1 MLNQL
6 SLLASLLQTM
16 HASLATLG
24 HGWVGVAAVLPVA
37 PDRLRS
43 SSVRDDLHAWAGR
56 LDPESLSS
64 WVARHLAAHNTAI
77 DQLLAVEGPRTVGN
91 TLVPYDRA
99 IAELGVAG
107 SEAGL
112 LHSVAAE
119 KSVRDQAEAMVQ
131 AVAEAAVQ
139 LSLNP
144 EVYHALASMDISLAE
159 AATQHYVGRTL
170 LQYRLAGV
178 DKDLPTRE
186 RIQRLQERITELG
199 LAFGRNVQEHVNTV
213 VVTDAGELDGLPED
227 FLARHA
233 PDPEG
238 QRTLTTD
245 YPDYQPVM
253 TFATSDALRRRMFLA
268 YNTRAYP
275 ANKQILMEI
284 LATRKELAETLGFAT
299 WADLA
304 TADQMMGSAA
314 NVKTFLA
321 QLDMAS
327 KPGATR
333 EYGMVLDFARQRQP
347 GLTAIDASSATY
359 WYEQYRRSAF
369 DFDSQSV
376 RPYFP
381 YERVQQ
387 GILDTAAK
395 LFHVEFRPAPQQ
407 GEDAA
412 ALWDPSVTAWD
423 VYDHP
428 LERESGNAKDEKIGR
443 FYLDMHP
450 REGKDKWFSAF
461 PLVPGIRGVQ
471 VPEAALICNFP
482 GGNTDAAKSD
492 PGLMQYSDVVT
503 FFHEFGHLMHA
514 ILGGQQPWAGV
525 SGIATE
531 GDFVEVPSQ
540 MLEEFFRNA
549 GLLQSFALHYQ
560 TGEPIPAELVARMNR
575 ASAFGRGNGVRSQ
588 LFYTRFSLDLHC
600 LEPTTIDL
608 DAIMHAGYT
617 AALPYTWMEG
627 NRLYTS
633 FTHLVGYSSNYY
645 TYLFDKVI
653 ALDFYRQFDP
663 KNLVEG
669 PAALR
674 YRKEVLEPGGSQPG
688 ETLVRNF
695 LHRPQSLEAFQA
707 WMNEE
712 FAGEKVAE

>member
-1 MLNQL
+1 MLNDL
-6 SLLASLLQTM
+6 SLPT
-16 HASLATLG
+16 
-24 HGWVGVAAVLPVA
+24 
-37 PDRLRS
+37 S
-43 SSVRDDLHAWAGR
+43 SPIHDDLHAWAGA
-56 LDPESLSS
+56 LTPESLKI
-64 WVARHLAAHNTAI
+64 WVGRHLEAHQTAI
-77 DQLLAVEGPRTVGN
+77 DQLLTVQGPQTVEN
-91 TLVPYDRA
+91 TLAPYDRA
-99 IAELGVAG
+99 IAALGIAG

-112 LHSVAAE
+112 LHSVCQE
-119 KSVRDQAEAMVQ
+119 KAVRTQAEAMVQ
-131 AVAEAAVQ
+131 AVSEAAVQ

-144 EVYHALASMDISLAE
+144 QVYRALSSIDTSDID
-159 AATQHYVGRTL
+159 AATRHYLERTL

-178 DKDLPTRE
+178 DKDQATRE
-186 RIQRLQERITELG
+186 RIQQLQERITELG
-199 LAFGRNVQEHVNTV
+199 LTFGRNVQEQGNTV
-213 VVTDAGELDGLPED
+213 VVTDPAELEGLPED

-233 PDPEG
+233 PDAEG
-238 QRTLTTD
+238 RRTLTTD

-253 TFATSDALRRRMFLA
+253 TFAKSDALRRRMFLA

-275 ANKQILMEI
+275 LNKPILMEI
-284 LATRKELAETLGFAT
+284 LSTRQQLADTLGFHS

-314 NVKTFLA
+314 KVKVFLA
-321 QLDMAS
+321 ELDAAS
-327 KPGATR
+327 KAGAER
-333 EYGMVLDFARQRQP
+333 EYSMVLEFARKQRP
-347 GLTAIDASSATY
+347 GLTAIDASSAMY
-359 WYEQYRRSAF
+359 WYEQYRRAAF

-395 LFHVEFRPAPQQ
+395 LFHVEFRPAPLD
-407 GEDAA
+407 GPDAA
-412 ALWDPSVTAWD
+412 ARWDSSVTAWD
-423 VYDHP
+423 VYNRP
-428 LERESGNAKDEKIGR
+428 RQSGEKSRQEPDNLSEGSASSCRQKIGR

-461 PLVPGIRGVQ
+461 PLVPGIAGAQ
-471 VPEAALICNFP
+471 APEAALICNFP
-482 GGNTDAAKSD
+482 GGDASGDAD

-514 ILGGQQPWAGV
+514 ILGGQQRWAGV

-549 GLLQSFALHYQ
+549 KLLAGFARHYE
-560 TGEPIPAELVARMNR
+560 TGEPIPAELVGRMNR
-575 ASAFGRGNGVRSQ
+575 ASAFGRGNGVRGQ
-588 LFYTRFSLDLHC
+588 LFYTRFSLDLHNID
-600 LEPTTIDL
+600 PATIDL
-608 DAIMHAGYT
+608 DTMMHVGYT
-617 AALPYTWMEG
+617 AALPYTWVEG
-627 NRLYTS
+627 NRLYAS

-653 ALDFYRQFDP
+653 ALDFFRQFDAN
-663 KNLVEG
+663 NLMEG

-688 ETLVRNF
+688 GTLVRNF
-695 LHRPQSLEAFQA
+695 LHRAQSLDGFEA

-712 FAGEKVAE
+712 FADEKTAN

>member
-1 MLNQL
+1 MLNDL
-6 SLLASLLQTM
+6 SISASKPLQ
-16 HASLATLG
+16 
-24 HGWVGVAAVLPVA
+24 
-37 PDRLRS
+37 DE
-43 SSVRDDLHAWAGR
+43 LHAWAGN
-56 LDPESLSS
+56 LTPDSLKT
-64 WVARHLAAHNTAI
+64 WVDNHLQAHRTAI
-77 DQLLAVEGPRTVGN
+77 DQLLTVQGPRTVDN

-99 IAELGVAG
+99 VAALGIAG

-112 LHSVAAE
+112 LHSVCQE
-119 KSVRDQAEAMVQ
+119 KAVRTQAEAMVQ
-131 AVAEAAVQ
+131 AVSEAAVQ

-144 EVYHALASMDISLAE
+144 QVYQALSAIDTANVD
-159 AATQHYVGRTL
+159 AATKHYLERTL

-178 DKDLPTRE
+178 DKDQATRE
-186 RIQRLQERITELG
+186 KIQQLQERITELG
-199 LAFGRNVQEHVNTV
+199 LTFGRNVQEQGNTV
-213 VVTDAGELDGLPED
+213 VVEDAVELDGLPED

-233 PDPEG
+233 PDAEG
-238 QRTLTTD
+238 RITLTTD

-253 TFATSDALRRRMFLA
+253 TFAKSDALRRKMFLA

-275 ANKQILMEI
+275 ANKPILMDI
-284 LATRKELAETLGFAT
+284 LATRKQLANTLGFDS

-314 NVKTFLA
+314 NVKAFLA
-321 QLDMAS
+321 ELDAAS
-327 KPGATR
+327 KEGAAR
-333 EYGMVLDFARQRQP
+333 EYAMVLEFVRKQRP
-347 GLTAIDASSATY
+347 GLTAIDAASAMY
-359 WYEQYRRSAF
+359 WYEQYRRAAF

-395 LFHVEFRPAPQQ
+395 LFHVEFRPAPQE
-407 GEDAA
+407 GTDAA
-412 ALWDPSVTAWD
+412 ARWDDSVTAWD

-428 LERESGNAKDEKIGR
+428 ADAANKDVRGEKKIGR

-461 PLVPGIRGVQ
+461 PLVPGIAGAQ

-482 GGNTDAAKSD
+482 GGDVGGAD

-514 ILGGQQPWAGV
+514 ILGGQQRWAGV

-549 GLLQSFALHYQ
+549 KLLAGFARHYE

-575 ASAFGRGNGVRSQ
+575 ASAFGRGNGVRGQ
-588 LFYTRFSLDLHC
+588 LFYTRFSLDLHNID
-600 LEPTTIDL
+600 PATIDL
-608 DAIMHAGYT
+608 DTSLHAGYT
-617 AALPYTWMEG
+617 AALPYTWVDG
-627 NRLYTS
+627 NRLYSS

-653 ALDFYRQFDP
+653 ALDFFQQFDAN
-663 KNLVEG
+663 NLVEG

-688 ETLVRNF
+688 ETLVQNF
-695 LHRPQSLEAFQA
+695 LHRAQSLQGFEA
-707 WMNEE
+707 WLTEE
-712 FAGEKVAE
+712 FAGSAAL

>member
-1 MLNQL
+1 MLNDL
-6 SLLASLLQTM
+6 SISAATPLQ
-16 HASLATLG
+16 
-24 HGWVGVAAVLPVA
+24 
-37 PDRLRS
+37 DE
-43 SSVRDDLHAWAGR
+43 LHAWAGD
-56 LDPESLSS
+56 LTPENLKN
-64 WVARHLAAHNTAI
+64 WVDHHIQAHRSAI
-77 DQLLAVEGPRTVGN
+77 DQLLTVQGPRTVEN
-91 TLVPYDRA
+91 ALVPYDRA
-99 IAELGVAG
+99 VAALGIAG

-112 LHSVAAE
+112 LHSVCQE
-119 KSVRDQAEAMVQ
+119 KAVRTQAEAMVQ
-131 AVAEAAVQ
+131 AVSEAAVQ

-144 EVYHALASMDISLAE
+144 QVYQALSAIDTANID
-159 AATQHYVGRTL
+159 AATKHYLERTL

-178 DKDLPTRE
+178 DKDQATRE
-186 RIQRLQERITELG
+186 QIQQLQERITELG
-199 LAFGRNVQEHVNTV
+199 LTFGRNVQEQGNTV
-213 VVTDAGELDGLPED
+213 VVEDAAELDGLPQD

-233 PDPEG
+233 PDAEG
-238 QRTLTTD
+238 RITLTTD

-253 TFATSDALRRRMFLA
+253 TFAKSDALRRRMFLA

-275 ANKQILMEI
+275 ANKPILMDI
-284 LATRKELAETLGFAT
+284 LATRKQLANTLGFDS

-314 NVKTFLA
+314 KVKAFLA
-321 QLDMAS
+321 ELDAAS
-327 KPGATR
+327 KEGAAR
-333 EYGMVLDFARQRQP
+333 EYAMVLEFVRKQRP
-347 GLTAIDASSATY
+347 GLTAIDASSAMY
-359 WYEQYRRSAF
+359 WYEQYRRAAF

-395 LFHVEFRPAPQQ
+395 LFHVEFRPAPLEGQ
-407 GEDAA
+407 DAA
-412 ALWDPSVTAWD
+412 ARWDTSVTAWD
-423 VYDHP
+423 VYDRP
-428 LERESGNAKDEKIGR
+428 AGNKNRAQKIGR

-461 PLVPGIRGVQ
+461 PLVPGIAGMQ

-482 GGNTDAAKSD
+482 GGDARGTAD

-514 ILGGQQPWAGV
+514 ILGGQQRWAGV

-549 GLLQSFALHYQ
+549 KLLAGFARHYE

-575 ASAFGRGNGVRSQ
+575 ASAFGRGNGVRGQ
-588 LFYTRFSLDLHC
+588 LFYTRFSLDLHNID
-600 LEPTTIDL
+600 PATIDL
-608 DAIMHAGYT
+608 DEMMHTGYT
-617 AALPYTWMEG
+617 AALPYTWVDG
-627 NRLYTS
+627 NRLYSS

-653 ALDFYRQFDP
+653 ALDFFQQFDAN
-663 KNLVEG
+663 NLVEG

-688 ETLVRNF
+688 ETLVQSF
-695 LHRPQSLEAFQA
+695 LHRAQSLHGFET
-707 WMNEE
+707 WLTEE
-712 FAGEKVAE
+712 FASSTTV

>member
-1 MLNQL
+1 
-6 SLLASLLQTM
+6 A
-16 HASLATLG
+16 LG
-24 HGWVGVAAVLPVA
+24 
-37 PDRLRS
+37 
-43 SSVRDDLHAWAGR
+43 
-56 LDPESLSS
+56 
-64 WVARHLAAHNTAI
+64 I
-77 DQLLAVEGPRTVGN
+77 
-91 TLVPYDRA
+91 
-99 IAELGVAG
+99 AG

-112 LHSVAAE
+112 LHSVCQE
-119 KSVRDQAEAMVQ
+119 KAVRTQAEAMVQ
-131 AVAEAAVQ
+131 AVSEAAVQ

-144 EVYHALASMDISLAE
+144 QVYLALSSIDTSNID
-159 AATQHYVGRTL
+159 AATKHYLERTL

-178 DKDLPTRE
+178 DKDQATRE
-186 RIQRLQERITELG
+186 RIQQLQERITELG
-199 LAFGRNVQEHVNTV
+199 LTFGRNVQEQGNTIV
-213 VVTDAGELDGLPED
+213 VEDAAQLEGLPED

-233 PDPEG
+233 PDAEG
-238 QRTLTTD
+238 RITLTTD

-253 TFATSDALRRRMFLA
+253 TFAKSDALRRRMFLA

-275 ANKQILMEI
+275 ANKPILMDI
-284 LATRKELAETLGFAT
+284 LATRKQLANTLGFDS

-314 NVKTFLA
+314 KVKAFLA
-321 QLDMAS
+321 ELDDAS
-327 KPGATR
+327 KAGAAR
-333 EYGMVLDFARQRQP
+333 EYSMVLEFARKQRP
-347 GLTAIDASSATY
+347 GLAAIDASSAMY
-359 WYEQYRRSAF
+359 WYEQYRRAAF

-395 LFHVEFRPAPQQ
+395 LFHVEFRPAPLE
-407 GEDAA
+407 GPDAA
-412 ALWDPSVTAWD
+412 ARWDSSVTAWD
-423 VYDHP
+423 VYDRP
-428 LERESGNAKDEKIGR
+428 AEAANGSAKQVEKIGR

-461 PLVPGIRGVQ
+461 PLVPGIAGVQ

-482 GGNTDAAKSD
+482 GGDASGAAD

-514 ILGGQQPWAGV
+514 ILGGQQRWAGV

-540 MLEEFFRNA
+540 LLEEFFRNA
-549 GLLQSFALHYQ
+549 KLLAGFARHYQ

-575 ASAFGRGNGVRSQ
+575 ASAFGRGNGVRGQ
-588 LFYTRFSLDLHC
+588 LFYTRFSLDLHNID
-600 LEPTTIDL
+600 PATIDL
-608 DAIMHAGYT
+608 DTMMHAGYT
-617 AALPYTWMEG
+617 AALPYTWVEG
-627 NRLYTS
+627 NRLYSS

-653 ALDFYRQFDP
+653 ALDFFQQFDAN
-663 KNLVEG
+663 NLVEG

-688 ETLVRNF
+688 ETLVQNF
-695 LHRPQSLEAFQA
+695 LHRAQSLQGFEA
-707 WMNEE
+707 WLTEE
-712 FAGEKVAE
+712 FAGSATGRLGRSLVKTAAVCGIFLSVRGSECIQMDD